1 MTVPGSFWSK
11 TLGGTQGRAR
21 VAWDPKP
28 PGYRIVFWLALT
40 LCPAWALLLVW
51 GSSPLCREMEQGVPW
66 TGSCLQSHE
75 EPCEQVSSSQAES
88 LRASASCL

>member
-40 LCPAWALLLVW
+40 LCPAWALLLV
-51 GSSPLCREMEQGVPW
+51 
-66 TGSCLQSHE
+66 
-75 EPCEQVSSSQAES
+75 
-88 LRASASCL
+88 